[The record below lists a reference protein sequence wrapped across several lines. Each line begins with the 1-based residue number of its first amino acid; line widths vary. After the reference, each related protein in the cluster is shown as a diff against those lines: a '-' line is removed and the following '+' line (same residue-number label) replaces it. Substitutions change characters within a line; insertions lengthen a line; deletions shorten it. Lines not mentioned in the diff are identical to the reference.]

1 MKSTSPW
8 PSMFSVPP
16 VLGVP
21 EPGFTPCH
29 PATVGPLGLPDD
41 DVEPLLHAA
50 ARSARA
56 ARAAPAAKPREHFRI
71 ETLLLLMVVSEVRF
85 AGAVAGGLSPH
96 AKRLPTASTGSC

>member
-1 MKSTSPW
+1 MKSTSPV

-16 VLGVP
+16 DLGVP
-21 EPGFTPCH
+21 PGFTPCH
-29 PATVGPLGLPDD
+29 PATVGPLGVLLD

-56 ARAAPAAKPREHFRI
+56 AGAAPPTKPRELFRI
-71 ETLLLLMVVSEVRF
+71 DTLLPLMVVGEVRF
-85 AGAVAGGLSPH
+85 GGAVGGGLSPH